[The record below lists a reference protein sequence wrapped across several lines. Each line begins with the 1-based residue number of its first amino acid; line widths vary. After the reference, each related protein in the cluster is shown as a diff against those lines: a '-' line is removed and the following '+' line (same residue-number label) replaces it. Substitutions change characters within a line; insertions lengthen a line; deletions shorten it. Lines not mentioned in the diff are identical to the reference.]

1 MNDIE
6 LLAVIEVPE
15 TKPVLCQA
23 QQCGRSVYRAV
34 HVIRE
39 GENLRIYGSECAKKL
54 FGVSGTKER
63 SDRTSVV
70 TADLTERDV
79 DLLNE
84 NTAAL
89 LEELH
94 QRYAKRAPEKNK
106 PVDPRNLSKAQLEA
120 YCLNIVKERFR
131 TEKRID
137 PDQPGW
143 SGWVKREADDL
154 MKEILKNNSTR
165 G

>member
-1 MNDIE
+1 MNEIE
-6 LLAVIEVPE
+6 LLAVIEVPK
-15 TKPVLCQA
+15 TKTVLCQA

-34 HVIRE
+34 HILRE

-54 FGVSGTKER
+54 FGASGGRAQPNRKP
-63 SDRTSVV
+63 VI

-79 DLLNE
+79 DLLNA

-89 LEELH
+89 LEELRH
-94 QRYAKRAPEKNK
+94 RYAKRAPEKNK

-131 TEKRID
+131 NEKGIN

-143 SGWVKREADDL
+143 AGWIKRESSEMMND
-154 MKEILKNNSTR
+154 ILKKDAD
-165 G
+165 